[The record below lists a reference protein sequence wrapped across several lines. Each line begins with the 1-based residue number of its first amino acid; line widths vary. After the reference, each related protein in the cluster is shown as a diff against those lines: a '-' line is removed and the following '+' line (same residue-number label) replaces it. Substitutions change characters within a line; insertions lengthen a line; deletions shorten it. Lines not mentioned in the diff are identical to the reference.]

1 MRPAMRAYPP
11 TEWNSEAER
20 IVWHLDDSDGGDRLF
35 RREIF
40 RQWPNRV
47 ALAIAKAYRL
57 RYESQGQREANLF
70 LLDMQEKFNP
80 SSMALAWSDDELVA
94 EAERASKRCREAL
107 ELYQRNI
114 DEALRLLLGIC
125 NRYGLNAASTVTD
138 TVTEKK
144 PGIRVGKSTHSV
156 TGFIRR
162 VTDRDSKWWRR
173 QLRSQHRCDVEA
185 ASIQVGLVKARAG
198 IYASDET
205 VKSTRKQRR
214 RNRRTLEYT
223 QMVNES
229 GYRQSLAELADVS
242 VSNPLIQRAEL
253 MTRAHGFEDIAK
265 LLGHAAEFYTITCPS
280 RMHASYA
287 KSGKDNPKY
296 DDTTPKESQAY
307 LVKMWSRIRAAAARK
322 GIGMYGLRIAEPQHD
337 GTPHWHL
344 LLFVRPDQIKTLR
357 ALFRKYALEVDG
369 DEPGAQK
376 HRFKAV
382 AIDCNKGSAVGYI
395 AKYIAK
401 NIDGYSLDSGL
412 YGENPVEGA
421 ERVKVW
427 ASTWKIRQFQQIGGP
442 PVSIWRELRRLKGGG
457 PKGAVAELSA
467 AADQGDWM
475 NDINT
480 QLRNMGS
487 GLIQRRASY
496 RELVDKRAET
506 QTALALW
513 DQLAEMEAKR
523 AELENTGDGES
534 PQTQTTAD
542 LSTTTL
548 DRFALHVERVLT
560 AWNFPDSERVHFEK
574 ADRDLIINGRRRGS
588 RGKGMRAITHAAF
601 TVGLIEYCVDH
612 GKPHP
617 GFVVLDS
624 PLLAYREPEG
634 TEDDL
639 DGTDVHEKFYDY
651 LAQWTD
657 KQAFVIENFD
667 PPAAISNRT
676 GTIFFCKNQ
685 RNGRYGLFPM
695 A

>member
-1 MRPAMRAYPP
+1 
-11 TEWNSEAER
+11 
-20 IVWHLDDSDGGDRLF
+20 
-35 RREIF
+35 
-40 RQWPNRV
+40 
-47 ALAIAKAYRL
+47 
-57 RYESQGQREANLF
+57 
-70 LLDMQEKFNP
+70 
-80 SSMALAWSDDELVA
+80 
-94 EAERASKRCREAL
+94 
-107 ELYQRNI
+107 
-114 DEALRLLLGIC
+114 
-125 NRYGLNAASTVTD
+125 
-138 TVTEKK
+138 
-144 PGIRVGKSTHSV
+144 RVGKSTHSV

-280 RMHASYA
+280 CMHASYA

-296 DDTTPKESQAY
+296 DDTTPKEAQAY

-395 AKYIAK
+395 AKYISK
-401 NIDGYSLDSGL
+401 NIDGFALDSGL

-427 ASTWKIRQFQQIGGP
+427 ASTWGIRQFQQIGGP
-442 PVSIWRELRRLKGGG
+442 PVSVWRELRRLKGGG

-467 AADQGDWM
+467 VADQGDW
-475 NDINT
+475 
-480 QLRNMGS
+480 QAYVKLMG
-487 GLIQRRASY
+487 GPMAPRKVHPL
-496 RELVDKRAET
+496 K
-506 QTALALW
+506 LARVW
-513 DQLAEMEAKR
+513 SDQLGQYGEALGWQIKGVEHENLFIPTR
-523 AELENTGDGES
+523 FHQWRIERRPLDTLPLERI
-534 PQTQTTAD
+534 
-542 LSTTTL
+542 LST
-548 DRFALHVERVLT
+548 D
-560 AWNFPDSERVHFEK
+560 FENSAK
-574 ADRDLIINGRRRGS
+574 PEPCSPWTCVNNCTQPMPMTRRRSRLFCGS
-588 RGKGMRAITHAAF
+588 DAQQT
-601 TVGLIEYCVDH
+601 
-612 GKPHP
+612 
-617 GFVVLDS
+617 
-624 PLLAYREPEG
+624 
-634 TEDDL
+634 
-639 DGTDVHEKFYDY
+639 Y
-651 LAQWTD
+651 L
-657 KQAFVIENFD
+657 
-667 PPAAISNRT
+667 S
-676 GTIFFCKNQ
+676 
-685 RNGRYGLFPM
+685 
-695 A
+695 